1 MTTEVAV
8 GLQGNFI
15 GGEWVTSSSG
25 KTFEN
30 RNPADRD
37 DLVGIFPESGRDDV
51 EAAVAAARKAY
62 PGWRATPAPR
72 RAEILYAAGEI
83 LKRDKEELARLMTR
97 EMGKVLAET
106 RGDVQEAIDM
116 AFLAAGEGRRLFGFT
131 TPSEL
136 PNKFAMCIRQPLG
149 VCALVTPWNF
159 PMAIPAWKSMAA
171 LIAGNTI
178 VIKPAS
184 DTPA

>member
-1 MTTEVAV
+1 
-8 GLQGNFI
+8 
-15 GGEWVTSSSG
+15 
-25 KTFEN
+25 
-30 RNPADRD
+30 
-37 DLVGIFPESGRDDV
+37 
-51 EAAVAAARKAY
+51 
-62 PGWRATPAPR
+62 
-72 RAEILYAAGEI
+72 
-83 LKRDKEELARLMTR
+83 
-97 EMGKVLAET
+97 

-184 DTPA
+184 DTPASVVALARVLEEAGLPPGVWNVVTGSGGAVGDALVQHSDVKVVYFTGSTDVGLR